1 MYRLMLFKVSLI
13 AIHYCSTVQRTHK
26 NDSLLSGAAGI
37 KREVLDAF
45 DSLSKSGGP
54 QKATDIDDVLFLV
67 LDYFL
72 GQAIEAQ
79 RALREA
85 FYTLDENGSNT
96 LSWDEF
102 NALSAHVGLHYH
114 RNGVQEPFT
123 EEELLAVFKV
133 KTNTDSGTIHA

>member
-1 MYRLMLFKVSLI
+1 MLLFRSGVI
-13 AIHYCSTVQRTHK
+13 NHYSK
-26 NDSLLSGAAGI
+26 LSQSNTSINLVAGAAGI

-67 LDYFL
+67 LDFFL

-79 RALREA
+79 RALRES
-85 FYTLDENGSNT
+85 FYVLDENGSNT

-102 NALSAHVGLHYH
+102 NALSAHVGLHCH

-133 KTNTDSGTIHA
+133 KCFQTSCFCLCNLCV